1 MFGAATARCTTAA
14 PMNRQFCPPY
24 VPDTPCQPFS
34 LPTQTADSVLRSFA
48 ERTPLIDKKT
58 WNVSAV
64 QLLLGHTNSRVL
76 FAISG

>member
-1 MFGAATARCTTAA
+1 MFGAATARCTSAA

-48 ERTPLIDKKT
+48 ERTHYSEAFAFSSILYRHLRSPPLRADD
-58 WNVSAV
+58 SA
-64 QLLLGHTNSRVL
+64 S
-76 FAISG
+76 